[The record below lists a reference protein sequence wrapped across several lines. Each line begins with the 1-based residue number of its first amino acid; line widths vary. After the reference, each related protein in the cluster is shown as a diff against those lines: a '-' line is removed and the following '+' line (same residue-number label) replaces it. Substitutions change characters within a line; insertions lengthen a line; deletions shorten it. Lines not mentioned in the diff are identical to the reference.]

1 MRRSLLKKTAL
12 AVRERLDM
20 FLGSQAESLRFEAFF
35 RSTAG
40 LYMAE
45 NSFISQADL
54 FSLSGLLPHMF
65 PSFGRNEERVRE
77 ASAQAAAVLS
87 ELPSEVWRSGVQI
100 VGQLYQYF
108 ISGERDSVSQGM
120 KKNSKV
126 SAECLPAATQIFTP
140 DWIARYLTENTLGRV
155 FAGSCGFDTS
165 ALSYYVERDITVR
178 RRSPEDISFLD
189 PCVGSGNILVCAFDM
204 FMELYR
210 SLGYDA
216 STAAKTILTRNLY
229 GLDIDSRVC
238 RIARF
243 ALIIKAAEQ
252 DRELL
257 FGGISPRI
265 YDMSEPEVSEQ
276 LRGSDIFGS
285 LIRPGS
291 QGSKLR
297 GKVKE
302 VLEVI
307 SRKYS
312 CVVTNPPYLS
322 SARMNRELLAFL
334 KKEYSGFSADLFAAF
349 IVRCCQLAEEDGYTG
364 FLTPYVWMF
373 IKSYE
378 KLRRMMF
385 TEKTPE
391 TLVQLEYSAFGEATV
406 PVCGF
411 TLRNTHTDAKGVY
424 FRLTDFKGGLDV
436 QRERF
441 LEAVGNRNCGY
452 VYETAAADFGRLPE
466 CPAAYW
472 VSSRVRALYEKYPS
486 LGSISAPRKG
496 NSTSD
501 NNRFLRYWYEVDFN
515 RINTDRS
522 AIDREETLEKRW
534 FPYNKGGGFRK
545 WYGFNEYVIDWYD
558 DGAAIRAIPTAV
570 IANYQ
575 YFMRE
580 GLTWSTLTSG
590 KFSIRRF
597 GRGYIF
603 DNGGCCIFELGER
616 KNFICGLLNSK
627 VFAYIFGQLNPTLNF
642 QSGEV
647 AKFPVICKTSA
658 ETDRLV
664 EECAEIS
671 KAEYDSFETSRD
683 FRRHPL
689 I

>member
-1 MRRSLLKKTAL
+1 MKRSLLRKAAL
-12 AVRERLDM
+12 SAREQIEFSLGSHAERL
-20 FLGSQAESLRFEAFF
+20 GFEAFF
-35 RSTAG
+35 RSAAG

-45 NSFISQADL
+45 NCLIPRNDL
-54 FSLSGLLPHMF
+54 FRLSDLLPDIF
-65 PSFGRNEERVRE
+65 PSCGSDEERVCE
-77 ASAQAAAVLS
+77 ASTKASEVLG
-87 ELPSEVWRSGVQI
+87 ELTSDVWRSGVET

-108 ISGERDSVSQGM
+108 ISGDRECTEQGM

-140 DWIARYLTENTLGRV
+140 RWIARYLTENTLGRV
-155 FAGSCGFDTS
+155 FYGSCGSDISQFE
-165 ALSYYVERDITVR
+165 YYAERDVTVR
-178 RRSPEDISFLD
+178 KRSPEEITLLD

-210 SLGYDA
+210 SLGYD
-216 STAAKTILTRNLY
+216 SRTAAKTILARNLF

-243 ALIIKAAEQ
+243 ALMIKAAEQ

-257 FGGISPRI
+257 FSGVSANI
-265 YDMSEPEVSEQ
+265 YDMSEPETAEQ
-276 LRGSDIFGS
+276 LSGSDVFGS
-285 LIRPGS
+285 LIRPNHV
-291 QGSKLR
+291 KKPLR
-297 GKVKE
+297 GSAKAVHDI
-302 VLEVI
+302 LAG
-307 SRKYS
+307 RFT

-322 SARMNRELLAFL
+322 SARMNRELLTFL
-334 KKEYSGFSADLFAAF
+334 KGEYSHFSADLFAAF
-349 IVRCCQLAEEDGYTG
+349 IVRCCELTEEDGYAG

-378 KLRRMMF
+378 QLRRMMF

-411 TLRNTHTDAKGVY
+411 TLRNCRTDVKGVY
-424 FRLTDFKGGLDV
+424 FRLTDFRGGLDV
-436 QRERF
+436 QRDRF
-441 LEAVGNRNCGY
+441 LEALRNRECGY
-452 VYETAAADFGRLPE
+452 VYETSASDFGRLPE
-466 CPAAYW
+466 SPAAYW
-472 VSSRVRALYEKYPS
+472 VSSRVRELYEKYPS

-501 NNRFLRYWYEVDFN
+501 NGRFLRYWYEVDYC
-515 RINTDRS
+515 RINIDRS
-522 AIDREETLEKRW
+522 AIDREETLDKRW

-545 WYGFNEYVIDWYD
+545 WYGFNEYIIDWYD
-558 DGAAIRAIPTAV
+558 DAAEIRAVPTAV

-575 YFMRE
+575 YFMKE

-590 KFSIRRF
+590 KFSIRQF

-603 DNGGCCIFELGER
+603 DNGGCCIFELGDR

-647 AKFPVICKTSA
+647 AKFPVICKPSENA
-658 ETDRLV
+658 DRLV
-664 EECAEIS
+664 EECVEIS
-671 KAEYDSFETSRD
+671 KSEYDSFETSRG
-683 FRRHPL
+683 FLRHPL